1 MITESAHNLRYTEH
15 MTDETKKIIIE
26 GVTKTGETFRPSDW
40 AERMSGQLSTFHKRR
55 IHYSP
60 LLQHSV
66 KDGRKCVLLDP
77 KLKDSNPELYE
88 SILEFAQKNKL
99 KICGEEDK

>member
-1 MITESAHNLRYTEH
+1 MNEPI
-15 MTDETKKIIIE
+15 KKIIIE
-26 GVTKTGETFRPSDW
+26 GVTDTGETFRPSDW

-60 LLQHSV
+60 LLQPSV
-66 KDGRKCVLLDP
+66 KDGRKCVLLDE
-77 KLKDSNPELYE
+77 KLKETNPDLYE
-88 SILEFAQKNKL
+88 SILNFAKENHL